1 MTYSQEV
8 GARRTS
14 RLSAPSDKPTWPKS
28 STRPT
33 RPRCTDLPARR
44 AALAAARRGCY
55 VTASDFVPE
64 LLAAAQGRAKA
75 EGLAIETHVT
85 DAESQPF
92 DDGRFDVALSTFGVM
107 FTPDQGRAAAEL
119 RRVCRPGGRIGL
131 ASWTPESFVGQMF
144 HIIGR
149 YGPPP
154 AGVPSPLDWGD
165 ERRGR
170 PSPTAVSRSGEPT
183 CTP

>member
-1 MTYSQEV
+1 MPYPQEV
-8 GARRTS
+8 GARRAS

-75 EGLAIETHVT
+75 ESLAIETYVT
-85 DAESQPF
+85 DAESQRF
-92 DDGRFDVALSTFGVM
+92 DDGRFDVALSTFGVV

-131 ASWTPESFVGQMF
+131 ARWTPESFVGQMF
-144 HIIGR
+144 RIKISVGFVSATVYAPLRHAGR
-149 YGPPP
+149 TR
-154 AGVPSPLDWGD
+154 V
-165 ERRGR
+165 RF
-170 PSPTAVSRSGEPT
+170 
-183 CTP
+183 